1 MTTFL
6 FFRPPVL
13 FHQSRSGNVH
23 VEVPP
28 HNMSINMSSSTNHG
42 ARGILEEHHSPTS
55 QTITTVASINR
66 LENNEF
72 ILKPAS
78 RSSTREMVTCTAD
91 ITSLINQKIQSCD
104 VGSGI
109 GGSGGGIGGSEGRS
123 SDDIVHNIRNKSPF
137 NSMEDSIT
145 IDIED
150 DCQSNRPY
158 SNETLNCT
166 RSSSRCSNSYRDNCS
181 IHSDRNINC
190 ISNNDYMSIVT
201 DHNTTAANHSHCIN
215 VNNSNNVI
223 LEHNNKMIMDD
234 SYLLSTR
241 RSMRDTNFFS
251 QNRESGNNCES
262 GIR

>member
-1 MTTFL
+1 
-6 FFRPPVL
+6 
-13 FHQSRSGNVH
+13 
-23 VEVPP
+23 
-28 HNMSINMSSSTNHG
+28 MSTSTNHG

-109 GGSGGGIGGSEGRS
+109 GGGSGGRGSSSNSEVHG

>member
-1 MTTFL
+1 MTIFL
-6 FFRPPVL
+6 FDFLYCRPPVL
-13 FHQSRSGNVH
+13 FHQIRSENVH

-42 ARGILEEHHSPTS
+42 VRGILEEHHSPTS

-72 ILKPAS
+72 ISAPAS
-78 RSSTREMVTCTAD
+78 RSSTRGMVTCTAD
-91 ITSLINQKIQSCD
+91 ITSLINQKAQNCD
-104 VGSGI
+104 VGSG
-109 GGSGGGIGGSEGRS
+109 GCSDGRGSDE
-123 SDDIVHNIRNKSPF
+123 IVHNIRNKSPF

-150 DCQSNRPY
+150 DYQSNRPY

-166 RSSSRCSNSYRDNCS
+166 RNSSRCSNSYRDNCS
-181 IHSDRNINC
+181 ILSDRNINC
-190 ISNNDYMSIVT
+190 ISNNDYMNIVT

-223 LEHNNKMIMDD
+223 LEHNNNKMIMDD

-251 QNRESGNNCES
+251 QNRESGSNCES

>member
-1 MTTFL
+1 M
-6 FFRPPVL
+6 
-13 FHQSRSGNVH
+13 N
-23 VEVPP
+23 
-28 HNMSINMSSSTNHG
+28 SSTNHG
-42 ARGILEEHHSPTS
+42 ARGILEEHQSPTS

-72 ILKPAS
+72 ILTPAS

-91 ITSLINQKIQSCD
+91 ITSLINQKVQHCD
-104 VGSGI
+104 VGSGS
-109 GGSGGGIGGSEGRS
+109 GGSSGSGNIGDE
-123 SDDIVHNIRNKSPF
+123 IVHNIRNKSPY

-223 LEHNNKMIMDD
+223 LEHNNNKMIMDD

>member
-1 MTTFL
+1 
-6 FFRPPVL
+6 
-13 FHQSRSGNVH
+13 
-23 VEVPP
+23 
-28 HNMSINMSSSTNHG
+28 MSTSTNHG

-109 GGSGGGIGGSEGRS
+109 GVGSGGRGSSSNSEGHG